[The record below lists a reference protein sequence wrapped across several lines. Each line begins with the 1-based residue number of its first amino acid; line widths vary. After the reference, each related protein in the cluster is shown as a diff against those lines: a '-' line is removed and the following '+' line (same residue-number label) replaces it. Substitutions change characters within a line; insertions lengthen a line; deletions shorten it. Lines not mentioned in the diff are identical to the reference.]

1 MFSQCPASAMLLS
14 TATLFLLW
22 LQTQHMCSAATAL
35 VNTTAASLT
44 LQRQTHPGPSSNLG
58 PNSVQV
64 IDYPIPGT
72 T

>member
-1 MFSQCPASAMLLS
+1 MFSQCPASAMFLS
-14 TATLFLLW
+14 TAVLFLLW

-44 LQRQTHPGPSSNLG
+44 LQHHTQPSSNFR
-58 PNSVQV
+58 PHAAQV
-64 IDYPIPGT
+64 IDYPVPGT

>member
-1 MFSQCPASAMLLS
+1 MFSQCPASSMLLS
-14 TATLFLLW
+14 TAIFFLLW

-35 VNTTAASLT
+35 VNKTAASLT
-44 LQRQTHPGPSSNLG
+44 LQFHTHPTLSSDLR
-58 PNSVQV
+58 PDAAQV

>member
-1 MFSQCPASAMLLS
+1 MFSQCPASCMLLS
-14 TATLFLLW
+14 TAIFFLLS

-44 LQRQTHPGPSSNLG
+44 LQRHTRPKLSSSLQ
-58 PNSVQV
+58 PDAAQV
-64 IDYPIPGT
+64 IDYPVPGT